1 MAFANYGF
9 HSGKERVRA
18 FLPLPVAPRATS
30 TPLQSVQQN
39 VDIFVIPPTPVAP
52 VLTRAVSFHCTE
64 PDFDALFDNPQHF
77 RFGYIGGSF
86 DEGTLDYGNSRLSDT
101 HLTPYIDVDPG
112 VHLGHFSETRRN
124 SIARSDSIMNLSF
137 TDMVRKNSEHSQG
150 FMGFRKRMATE
161 INHKYCSYFRCDD
174 TVFIFLHVVFG
185 IVYLSAGV
193 LGMARC
199 YGDVNVNVYLI
210 ADGVLSVFLFPI
222 NVMEWTRHVGG
233 CLETVNR
240 SNGGMIY
247 VVILI
252 MRTSAVA
259 LGTLLVFHGMHGIP
273 HENLVC
279 VVVPIL
285 LTVGVSLE
293 WAFLVLAVLLP
304 FCVYALMYCVAC
316 RRRSDMSALADNNN
330 NIETNGVYRVNTD

>member
-161 INHKYCSYFRCDD
+161 INHKYCSC
-174 TVFIFLHVVFG
+174 
-185 IVYLSAGV
+185 V